1 MRVLVVGAGA
11 TGGVLGARLVRAGVD
26 VTFLVRERRR
36 QHLDDDGLV
45 VVDAHG
51 ATAVP
56 VTAVTSADLTGTFDV
71 VVLAVKEPS
80 LDDALDGI
88 DDVLAPDGV
97 VVPLLNGTDHLDRLR
112 ARFGDRL
119 LGGVMRVVATLDRAG
134 RVVHLEP
141 GVSVL
146 LGELPGGASARAQ
159 RVADLLTVDG
169 LRVTAVD
176 DIVGRMWGKWSF
188 IVAAGVVT
196 CLLRNNV
203 GNIVAVPG
211 GADAVL
217 GAITEAEA
225 VVAAAGHP
233 VGSDA
238 HHGAVRM
245 LTAEGSTF
253 TSSLYRDVVAG
264 RAGETEH
271 LLGAFQARARELDV
285 ATPQLDLALVQLRAA
300 ALAA

>member
-11 TGGVLGARLVRAGVD
+11 TGGVLGSRLVRAGVD
-26 VTFLVRERRR
+26 VTFLVTPRRL
-36 QHLDDDGLV
+36 QHLDAEGLV
-45 VVDAHG
+45 VVDRHG
-51 ATAVP
+51 ATSVP
-56 VTAVTSADLTGTFDV
+56 VSAVTAAGLTGTFDAV
-71 VVLAVKEPS
+71 LLAVKEPS
-80 LDDALDGI
+80 LDDAVDGLDR
-88 DDVLAPDGV
+88 VLAPDGV
-97 VVPLLNGTDHLDRLR
+97 VVPLLNGTDHVDRLH
-112 ARFGDRL
+112 ARFGDHL
-119 LGGVMRVVATLDRAG
+119 LGGVMRVVATVDRAG

-146 LGELPGGASARAQ
+146 LGELAGGTSARA
-159 RVADLLTVDG
+159 RRTAALLTVEG

-176 DIVGRMWGKWSF
+176 DIVDRMWGKWAF

-211 GADAVL
+211 GVSTVLDAI
-217 GAITEAEA
+217 AETEA

-233 VGSDA
+233 ASSDA
-238 HHGAVRM
+238 HHATVRV

-271 LLGAFQARARELDV
+271 LLGSFQARARELGI
-285 ATPQLDLALVQLRAA
+285 ATPLLDLALVQLRAA
-300 ALAA
+300 ALTA

>member
-11 TGGVLGARLVRAGVD
+11 TGGVLGARLVRAGTD
-26 VTFLVRERRR
+26 VTFLVREQRR
-36 QHLDDDGLV
+36 QDLDENGLV
-45 VVDAHG
+45 VVDTHG
-51 ATAVP
+51 TSTLP

-71 VVLAVKEPS
+71 VLLAVKQPS
-80 LDDALDGI
+80 LEGALDGLA
-88 DDVLAPDGV
+88 DALAPDGV
-97 VVPLLNGTDHLDRLR
+97 VVPLLNGTEHLLHLR
-112 ARFGDRL
+112 TAFDDRL
-119 LGGVMRVVATLDRAG
+119 LGGVMRVVATVDRSG

-141 GVSVL
+141 GVSLL
-146 LGELPGGASARAQ
+146 LGELEGGTSERTR
-159 RVADLLTVDG
+159 RVEELLTVEG

-176 DIVGRMWGKWSF
+176 DIVDRMWHKWAF

-203 GNIVAVPG
+203 GNIVAAPG
-211 GADAVL
+211 GTEAVL
-217 GAITEAEA
+217 GTVAEAEA

-233 VGSDA
+233 VPLA
-238 HHGAVRM
+238 VHHATVRA

-264 RAGETEH
+264 RDGETEH
-271 LLGAFQARARELDV
+271 LLGAFQTCAREHGV
-285 ATPQLDLALVQLRAA
+285 ATPLLDLVLVQLRAA

>member
-11 TGGVLGARLVRAGVD
+11 TGGVIGARLVRAGVD

-36 QHLDDDGLV
+36 QDLDEHGLV

-51 ATAVP
+51 AAALTVDA
-56 VTAVTSADLTGTFDV
+56 VTAAGLTGAFDV
-71 VVLAVKEPS
+71 VLLAVKEPA
-80 LDDALDGI
+80 LDDALVGVR
-88 DDVLAPDGV
+88 DVLAPDGV
-97 VVPLLNGTDHLDRLR
+97 VVPVLNGTDHLDRLR
-112 ARFGDRL
+112 AELGDHL
-119 LGGVMRVVATLDRAG
+119 LGGVVRVVATLDRAG

-141 GVSVL
+141 GASL
-146 LGELPGGASARAQ
+146 LVGELTGGVSARAQ
-159 RVADLLTVDG
+159 RTAALLTVDG
-169 LRVTAVD
+169 LRVSAVD
-176 DIVGRMWGKWSF
+176 DITEQMWRKWAF

-211 GADAVL
+211 GTEAVLDAV
-217 GAITEAEA
+217 AEAEA
-225 VVAAAGHP
+225 VVTAAGHP
-233 VGSDA
+233 VPPET
-238 HHGAVRM
+238 HHATVRT

-271 LLGAFQARARELDV
+271 LLGAFQARARALAV
-285 ATPQLDLALVQLRAA
+285 ATPLLDLALVQVRAA
-300 ALAA
+300 SLAA

>member
-26 VTFLVRERRR
+26 VTFLVRQRRR

-45 VVDAHG
+45 VVDTHG
-51 ATAVP
+51 ATALPVRA
-56 VTAVTSADLTGTFDV
+56 VTASDLTGTFDV

-80 LDDALDGI
+80 LDDALEGI
-88 DDVLAPDGV
+88 EDALAPDGV
-97 VVPLLNGTDHLDRLR
+97 VVPLLNGTEHVDRLR

-119 LGGVMRVVATLDRAG
+119 LGGVMRVVATVDRAG

-146 LGELPGGASARAQ
+146 LGELSGGGSARAQ
-159 RVADLLTVDG
+159 RVAERLTVDG

-176 DIVGRMWGKWSF
+176 DIVDRMWAKWAF

-211 GADAVL
+211 GSDAVL
-217 GAITEAEA
+217 GAISEAEA

-233 VGSDA
+233 VQPDA
-238 HHGAVRM
+238 HHAAVQM

-271 LLGAFQARARELDV
+271 LLGAFQTWARELDV
-285 ATPQLDLALVQLRAA
+285 ATPRLDLALVQLRAA